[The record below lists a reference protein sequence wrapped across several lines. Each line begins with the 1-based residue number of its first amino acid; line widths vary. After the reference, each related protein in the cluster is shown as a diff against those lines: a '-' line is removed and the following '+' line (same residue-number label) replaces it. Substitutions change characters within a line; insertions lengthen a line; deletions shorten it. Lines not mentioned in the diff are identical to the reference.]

1 MLGGLRRLHPK
12 EPQTIKNRDHNLN
25 NQDWTQSKASA
36 LIFHVI
42 IRDVL
47 FPLGTTCLSE
57 PGGGKTV
64 MSGKSLMRRIE
75 DGFLAMKEKLT
86 PDGIMCADTSL
97 DRDLERKSVALA
109 CARIKGRHTYA
120 VNAEQIQQIHN
131 VERQVAVT
139 V

>member
-1 MLGGLRRLHPK
+1 MLGGLRRFHPK
-12 EPQTIKNRDHNLN
+12 GPQTIKNRDHNLN
-25 NQDWTQSKASA
+25 NQDWTQSKESA

-75 DGFLAMKEKLT
+75 DWIEGQ
-86 PDGIMCADTSL
+86 
-97 DRDLERKSVALA
+97 DLERKSVALA
-109 CARIKGRHTYA
+109 CARIKGRQCRTKPTDSRD
-120 VNAEQIQQIHN
+120 V
-131 VERQVAVT
+131 
-139 V
+139 